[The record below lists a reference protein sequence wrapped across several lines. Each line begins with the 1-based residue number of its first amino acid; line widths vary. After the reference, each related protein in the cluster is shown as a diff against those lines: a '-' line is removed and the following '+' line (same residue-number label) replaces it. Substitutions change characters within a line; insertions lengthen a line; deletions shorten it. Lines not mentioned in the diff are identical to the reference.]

1 MAKMQ
6 KFIWNYPSGTP
17 STLDDWVLN
26 TLPEEDQIRFNL
38 ARKAMDEGIQRAIDE
53 GRLVAINEEGYIWK
67 DDEALEINKYE
78 DPIWKEYYDR
88 WLSETGIT
96 CTWEIIDTE

>member
-6 KFIWNYPSGTP
+6 KFIWTYPSDIP
-17 STLDDWVLN
+17 STLDDWVLS
-26 TLPEEDQIRFNL
+26 TLPEEDQIRFNQ
-38 ARKAMDEGIQRAIDE
+38 ARKAMDEGRQRAIDE

-67 DDEALEINKYE
+67 DDEALEIHKYQ

-88 WLSETGIT
+88 WLLETGIT